1 MHTLT
6 SANQMTGN
14 VIAAR
19 GREYVTVVCPIAA
32 FHMGSPAGSW
42 SKHND
47 LTTRKP
53 GSPRLTWEL
62 AP

>member
-1 MHTLT
+1 
-6 SANQMTGN
+6 MTN
-14 VIAAR
+14 SVIAAR
-19 GREYVTVVCPIAA
+19 GREYVTAVCPIAA

-42 SKHND
+42 SLND

-53 GSPRLTWEL
+53 GASRLTSEL

>member
-1 MHTLT
+1 MTHHCAT
-6 SANQMTGN
+6 QMTSS

-19 GREYVTVVCPIAA
+19 GREYVAAVCPIAA

-42 SKHND
+42 SLND

-53 GSPRLTWEL
+53 GAPRLTSVL
-62 AP
+62 AT